1 MSDDVVSVP
10 AVVQA
15 VVPVPTVWPVRVTVP
30 GAHIRALQFC
40 TANERGTYAL
50 NGIFW
55 RAGVM
60 AATDTKRLLEVTI
73 PPEREAVP
81 SHVIGRTVKGEAM
94 MSDAEPEIPAM
105 TMPGPGVLVDV
116 SSLKPKPGDSV
127 TLECAAPDAKSVTAT
142 VRGMRKGI
150 PTGAVTSYALP
161 IITDGQFPAYERFV
175 PAIPPSDA
183 IGPARVKWCAWNMG
197 CMLEALALLSPEAK
211 CVTTYQTDPCSPAI
225 LTVPGARGIVMPVVR
240 EDQPVRE
247 LDNRRYTEADLKAA
261 MIEAHKAGHD
271 LCNEQR
277 DKAEAGEVAE
287 LAALRTR
294 VETLSAALAATLEPR
309 EAADENDA
317 KYERERGADEAFDTL
332 TDQLNTAQH
341 SKEGGDLYARLK
353 NARDAAG
360 PAYGLA
366 WRTWDTILDIV
377 ADAATE
383 GTEALDAAKEELKE
397 AEATVE
403 GLHAACDALAPHLE
417 RIARTCGSD
426 FVALRACRDLL
437 AVSSANVAV

>member
-10 AVVQA
+10 GSVPAV
-15 VVPVPTVWPVRVTVP
+15 VPTVWPVSVTIP
-30 GAHIRALQFC
+30 GAFVKALALC
-40 TANERGTYAL
+40 WAREELKYAL
-50 NGIFW
+50 NGVW
-55 RAGVM
+55 WSGRVL
-60 AATDTKRLLEVTI
+60 AASDTKRLIEIQI
-73 PPEREAVP
+73 PPVSPAVEARK
-81 SHVIGRTVKGEAM
+81 IGQTVKGEPVW
-94 MSDAEPEIPAM
+94 SDAEPEVPAQS
-105 TMPGPGVLVDV
+105 MPRTDLIVDL
-116 SSLKPKPGDSV
+116 SALKVKPTDRV
-127 TLECAAPDAKSVTAT
+127 TLSCASFDAKNVTAT
-142 VRGMRKGI
+142 VQSVTAAGLNKGAPVTYSLPLCDGM
-150 PTGAVTSYALP
+150 
-161 IITDGQFPAYERFV
+161 FPNYSVFMPRV
-175 PAIPPSDA
+175 PAADA
-183 IGPARVKWCAWNMG
+183 SGPAASWWSSWNMVPT
-197 CMLEALALLSPEAK
+197 LEALALVAGDDVPIAMYATDA
-211 CVTTYQTDPCSPAI
+211 VTPVL
-225 LTVPGARGIVMPVVR
+225 LTVPGARAIVMPVVR

-366 WRTWDTILDIV
+366 WRAWDTIMDIV